1 MIDLIIEKINLK
13 CATSIC
19 SAYSIKKL
27 GFYALCIGM
36 GLTSDRVNAQIWMSE
51 NSSVQLFSKNILEN
65 IDAKTDKA
73 SFAINISSGKIFVR
87 IPIKSF
93 KFDKKLM
100 QEHFNENYMESDKF
114 PNAEF
119 SGMIQNKP
127 DLSIDGTYTVTMK
140 GTMLI
145 HGVKKEVELPVTIV
159 VSKDKIVGKS
169 SFKVK
174 CEDYNIEIP
183 KIVVKNI
190 AEEIELNVNA
200 EFKPYTK

>member
-1 MIDLIIEKINLK
+1 MYKTI
-13 CATSIC
+13 A
-19 SAYSIKKL
+19 
-27 GFYALCIGM
+27 FFLCFF
-36 GLTSDRVNAQIWMSE
+36 LTNFLAAQIWT
-51 NSSVQLFSKNILEN
+51 SSSTRVHLYSKSIFEN
-65 IDAKTDKA
+65 IEAESDKSSIA
-73 SFAINISSGKIFVR
+73 FNLNSGKIFVR

-145 HGVKKEVELPVTIV
+145 HGVKKEVDLPVTIV